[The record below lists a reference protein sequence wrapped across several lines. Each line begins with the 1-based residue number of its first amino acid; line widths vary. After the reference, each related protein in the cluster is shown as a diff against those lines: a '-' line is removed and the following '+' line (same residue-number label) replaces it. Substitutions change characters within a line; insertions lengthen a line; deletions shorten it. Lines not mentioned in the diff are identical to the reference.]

1 MYHEGERRKWAQRGA
16 RELISQNYK
25 YGLKLIRRAIVIHYF
40 ARAATTKYP
49 RPSGFSNRN
58 VLPRSSACLGTEA
71 KVKMLQDSLPL
82 RPRSLAS
89 GGRLLVS
96 ADDLPSWRDRALVS
110 IYVGASEVELGPTL
124 MTSCSPHSL
133 SKTLAPNIVT
143 FGGEG
148 H

>member
-82 RPRSLAS
+82 RPAPWLPEAAFWCLQMTFPLGEIEPSSPFMWAPV
-89 GGRLLVS
+89 RLS
-96 ADDLPSWRDRALVS
+96 
-110 IYVGASEVELGPTL
+110 
-124 MTSCSPHSL
+124 
-133 SKTLAPNIVT
+133 
-143 FGGEG
+143 
-148 H
+148 